1 MEDDEAGKSNGLFN
15 DAMCNA
21 CETAV
26 VWMQSQLAQNQTQDL
41 VLQYINQVS
50 FVACNTNGRIKLS
63 TILRMLQN
71 WFNFAAM

>member
-1 MEDDEAGKSNGLFN
+1 MVDDEAGKSNGLSN

-41 VLQYINQVS
+41 VLPYFNQVS
-50 FVACNTNGRIKLS
+50 SVACNTNGRIKLS
-63 TILRMLQN
+63 IVLPLLQN